1 MKNTIIILSIFLI
14 SCNQSNITIDTLV
27 KDGKIL
33 DGSGEASFIGDIG
46 IRADTIVF
54 VGNSDEYRLQ
64 VINTIDAT
72 GLTVSP
78 GFIDPHTHAE
88 VDLTSED
95 GNSNINY
102 LMQGVTTVFVGND
115 GGGPFDIEAASSN
128 LNSRGI
134 GTNVAFFVGH
144 GTVRNEVIG
153 REDVSPDSAQL
164 ASMKSLV
171 RQGMQTGAFGL
182 STGLYYV
189 PGSYATTEEVIAL
202 TKEIVPF
209 GGRYDSHIRDES
221 SYNIGLINAVKE
233 VLEIGEKSG
242 APVHFGHIKALGVD
256 VWGKSQEI
264 IDLIEEAQSKGIIV
278 TADQYPWNASG
289 TRLQN
294 ALVNN
299 WVKAGGDEVYYQRLG
314 DQSLLPKIN
323 SEIKENIRK
332 RGGAASLLITG
343 GYIDESIIGMNL
355 QQISEKWEMD
365 EVAAALRICKNGGAR
380 IASFNMNEED
390 IENFMVQDWVMTSSD
405 GSTGHPRKYASYPRK
420 FQKYVLEN
428 EVISLEEFVYKSSA
442 LVANTFGITKR
453 GMLKDGFYAD
463 IIIFDEDKFKAIA
476 NFSEPELLS
485 EGIEYVW
492 VNGDITIEKGT
503 RTNKL
508 KGRVLK
514 KTDR

>member
-1 MKNTIIILSIFLI
+1 MKNLVIIITILLV
-14 SCNQSNITIDTLV
+14 SCSQRESEFDTLI
-27 KDGKIL
+27 KGGKVV
-33 DGSGEASFIGDIG
+33 DGSGDSSYIGDIG
-46 IRADTIVF
+46 IRGDSIAFIGISDDFTI
-54 VGNSDEYRLQ
+54 NAAK
-64 VINTIDAT
+64 IIDAT
-72 GLTVSP
+72 GLTITP

-88 VDLTSED
+88 EDLQKED
-95 GNSNINY
+95 GNSNVNY

-115 GGGPFDIEAASSN
+115 GGGPFNINAASEKINSN
-128 LNSRGI
+128 GV

-144 GTVRNEVIG
+144 GIVRNEVLG
-153 REDVSPDSAQL
+153 RENVAPDSSQL
-164 ASMKSLV
+164 ETMKSLV
-171 RQGMQTGAFGL
+171 RQGMDGGAFGL

-242 APVHFGHIKALGVD
+242 APVHFAHIKALGVD

-264 IDLIEEAQSKGIIV
+264 IDLIEDAQSKGIIV

-294 ALVNN
+294 ALINN
-299 WVKAGGDEVYYQRLG
+299 WVKAGGDEVYYQRLS
-314 DQSLLPKIN
+314 DQSLLPKIK

-343 GYIDESIIGMNL
+343 GYVDESIIGMNL
-355 QQISEKWEMD
+355 QQISKKWEMD
-365 EVAAALRICKNGGAR
+365 EVAATLRICKNGGAR

-442 LVANTFGITKR
+442 LVANTFGIGRR
-453 GMLKDGFYAD
+453 GTLKEGYYAD
-463 IIIFDEDKFKAIA
+463 MIIFDESKFKAIA

-492 VNGDITIEKGT
+492 VNGVITVEKGT
-503 RTNKL
+503 LTDNL
-508 KGRVLK
+508 KGRVIK
-514 KTDR
+514 KTD